1 MPRHVDALTAPTLK
15 HLRDRWWDSDFS
27 EFLRDTLRPRPGT
40 RILDVGCGDGTAEV
54 MLGRLQISQL
64 ALFSVDREVENAR
77 DTAQAGSAHNI
88 RLNVAAADALRLPF
102 ADACFDSTFCVAV
115 LQHVPDLQAAVREL
129 SRVTVPGG
137 RIVLV
142 EPDNAARY
150 WFSSVESGR
159 EAFNLSTRFFTAVM
173 GAHGE
178 GGDPSVGPKLPSIL
192 PPHGI
197 ELLSVTLFPVSVTR
211 TGAPP
216 PAVWEGRREA
226 LRRAMDRSTGDSAW
240 RIWAAH
246 TRTHWNAT
254 LATRPAQD
262 RDSWRSR
269 TRCSS
274 PPSGRRICPDTLQI
288 LRAHCPPKT
297 PPDLSLMSVSWP
309 KLRR

>member
-1 MPRHVDALTAPTLK
+1 MLGATAHLAGGAVRGRPRGRRTPG
-15 HLRDRWWDSDFS
+15 
-27 EFLRDTLRPRPGT
+27 TLRR
-40 RILDVGCGDGTAEV
+40 R
-54 MLGRLQISQL
+54 
-64 ALFSVDREVENAR
+64 
-77 DTAQAGSAHNI
+77 GSAHNI

-129 SRVTVPGG
+129 ARVTRPGG

-159 EAFNLSTRFFTAVM
+159 AAFDLSTRFFTAVM

-197 ELLSVTLFPVSVTR
+197 ELLSVTLFPVSVARTGCTTPRGVGGSTRGPAPRHRPQHGRCGRGRSRAAPTR
-211 TGAPP
+211 T
-216 PAVWEGRREA
+216 R
-226 LRRAMDRSTGDSAW
+226 
-240 RIWAAH
+240 
-246 TRTHWNAT
+246 WNAT
-254 LATRPAQD
+254 LASGAAQD

-288 LRAHCPPKT
+288 LRCPTARSKT
-297 PPDLSLMSVSWP
+297 PPDLSLMSISWQ